1 MSDYP
6 EYPAFPGAE
15 YDAWKT
21 TEPEERGSVC
31 CGCERAVLTEDL
43 DSDGLCDSC
52 REQTHYCL
60 GNIEIGPAGS
70 SCECAACGAVFRPR
84 PWRELI
90 STPSIKDLRTIERV
104 RRDNGED

>member
-1 MSDYP
+1 MIPVFP
-6 EYPAFPGAE
+6 ERE
-15 YDAWKT
+15 IQ
-21 TEPEERGSVC
+21 VC
-31 CGCERAVLTEDL
+31 GGCESRGPSEDL

-60 GNIEIGPAGS
+60 GDVEIGPARMG
-70 SCECAACGAVFRPR
+70 CPCAACGAFFRPR

-90 STPSIKDLRTIERV
+90 TTPSIKDLRTIERV